1 MYHNDYINAVK
12 EYLRR
17 YNEFCQYI
25 DNVKADIA
33 DLQAL
38 KKQEAAAAVPT
49 LSPTGGCSGGQS
61 VSVEERAF
69 FTQQEIE
76 ERIAKYQHEL
86 QQIEPLVKRLQR
98 SLDSLGASSETD
110 RRIIQA
116 RYIDD
121 LSWERTAEYA
131 HASYGYCR
139 SRERKVLQTLTGM
152 MFGPSSIPMQGTLLF
167 LGDCG

>member
-25 DNVKADIA
+25 NNVKADIE
-33 DLQAL
+33 DLRAL
-38 KKQEAAAAVPT
+38 KNQEVAVAIPT
-49 LSPTGGCSGGQS
+49 LSPTGGCSNGQS
-61 VSVEERAF
+61 ISVEERAF

-76 ERIAKYQHEL
+76 ERIAKYQHDL

-98 SLDSLGASSETD
+98 SLESLGASSETD

-116 RYIDD
+116 RYIDGQ
-121 LSWERTAEYA
+121 SWERTAEYA
-131 HASYGYCR
+131 HTSYGYCR
-139 SRERKVLQTLTGM
+139 SREKKALQTLTGM
-152 MFGPSSIPMQGTLLF
+152 MFGPSAIP
-167 LGDCG
+167 